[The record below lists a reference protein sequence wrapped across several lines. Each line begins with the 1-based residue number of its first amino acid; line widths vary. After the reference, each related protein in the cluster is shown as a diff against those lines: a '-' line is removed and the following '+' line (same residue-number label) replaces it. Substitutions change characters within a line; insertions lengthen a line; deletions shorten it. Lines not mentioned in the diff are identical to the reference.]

1 MPRLSKE
8 TTRAKLRDALVAEVV
23 ENGISSVN
31 VAGVIARAKV
41 SAGTVY
47 VHFENKDDM
56 LRQVYMELKADFHS
70 TITEQRD
77 EAESAQLVR
86 NMWFAMF
93 DFVRARP
100 QDFLFLEYANAAKIL
115 LPEQQAIADGYAD
128 DIAALLQRGVDDGTL
143 ADLEPRLLSL
153 LLVAPAMQLARSAV
167 LSGQAISE
175 TLIEQTFERVW
186 LSIAKH

>member
-8 TTRAKLRDALVAEVV
+8 ETRKKLRDALVAEVV

-31 VAGVIARAKV
+31 VAGIVKRAKV

-56 LRQVYMELKADFHS
+56 LRQVFLELKTEFHNAV
-70 TITEQRD
+70 TEHRGATD
-77 EAESAQLVR
+77 SAQLVR
-86 NMWFAMF
+86 GMWFAMF
-93 DFVRARP
+93 RFVRARP
-100 QDFLFLEYANAAKIL
+100 HDFLFLEYANAAKIL
-115 LPEQQAIADGYAD
+115 LPEQQAVADGYAA

-143 ADLEPRLLSL
+143 ADLETSLLSL

-167 LSGQAISE
+167 LSGQPIPDP
-175 TLIEQTFERVW
+175 LIEQTFDRVW
-186 LSIAKH
+186 LAIAKN